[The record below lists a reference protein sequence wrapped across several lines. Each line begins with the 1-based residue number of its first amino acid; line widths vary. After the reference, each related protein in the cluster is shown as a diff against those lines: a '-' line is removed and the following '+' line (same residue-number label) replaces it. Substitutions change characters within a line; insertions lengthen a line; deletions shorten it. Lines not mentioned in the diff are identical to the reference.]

1 MKGILPTYCKTM
13 GYAILTCCIFLPFIS
28 FIMGYINDSNFILI
42 KAAIKVLIWI
52 ALFMIFMARTKN
64 ENEETSAIRVKS
76 LCYALYLIF
85 IYYIVVLVKGIYVG
99 DLSGAD
105 SSGLIVYMVF
115 NVICLEYSLLKHKI
129 DKIYKK

>member
-13 GYAILTCCIFLPFIS
+13 GYVILACCIFLPSIS
-28 FIMGYINDSNFILI
+28 FLMGYINDSNFILI

-52 ALFMIFMARTKN
+52 ALFMIFLARTKN
-64 ENEETSAIRVKS
+64 ENEETSEIRVKS

-85 IYYIVVLVKGIYVG
+85 VYYIVVLVKGIYVVEF
-99 DLSGAD
+99 SGAD

-115 NVICLEYSLLKHKI
+115 NVICLEYGKLK
-129 DKIYKK
+129 DKINKIFKK

>member
-13 GYAILTCCIFLPFIS
+13 GYVILACCIFLPSIS
-28 FIMGYINDSNFILI
+28 FLMGYINDSNFILI

-52 ALFMIFMARTKN
+52 ALFMIFLAKAKN

-99 DLSGAD
+99 NFSGAD

-115 NVICLEYSLLKHKI
+115 NVICLEYGKLK
-129 DKIYKK
+129 DKINKIFKK

>member
-1 MKGILPTYCKTM
+1 M
-13 GYAILTCCIFLPFIS
+13 IFL
-28 FIMGYINDSNFILI
+28 
-42 KAAIKVLIWI
+42 
-52 ALFMIFMARTKN
+52 ARTKN

-99 DLSGAD
+99 NFSGAD

-115 NVICLEYSLLKHKI
+115 NVICLEYGKLK
-129 DKIYKK
+129 DKINKIFKK